1 MKLYYVA
8 RKPSSTPDADWE
20 YVKGAYGSYEEAKN
34 KIDESLNY
42 WIWAVVSQTIEIK
55 EEK

>member
-1 MKLYYVA
+1 MKLYYVVK
-8 RKPSSTPDADWE
+8 KPSSTPDADWE

-34 KIDESLNY
+34 KIDESLTY
-42 WIWAVVSQTIEIK
+42 WIWAVVSQTIEVK